1 MTRNVTNEYWAER
14 AAHLLQRSIES
25 YHADDHAAAN
35 LYRTLFRVALLRLF
49 ECPA

>member
-1 MTRNVTNEYWAER
+1 MRNATNEYWAER
-14 AAHLLQRSIES
+14 AAHLLRRSVECYHES
-25 YHADDHAAAN
+25 DNGSAT